1 MELKGKQVLITGAT
15 GFIGGCLAERLATE
29 EDVQVQ
35 ALARSPEKGKW
46 LADLGVEIVP
56 GDITNPASLQKAV
69 TGCQL
74 VFHAAAWVSEK
85 GGKAEVWAVNVAGAQ
100 NVVEAALAAGVER
113 FVHLSSCAVYGS
125 LQQYDIDENTPTRMS
140 GNLYHDSK
148 VAAEEVVF
156 RTYQERDL
164 PVVVARP
171 SQVYG
176 PRSYQFTVRP
186 VELIKAGKMI
196 LIDGGR
202 YLCKPVYID
211 NLVDGLILCAQVDS
225 AIGQAINLTD
235 GPPITWRDFFGAYG
249 RMLNID
255 SFPSVPFALAWMAGL
270 FNELKAAVKGKPTSL
285 NRRVVKSL
293 RSCNSFSNQKARTL
307 LGWEP
312 KINFTEG
319 MRRTESWLHAEGYI

>member
-1 MELKGKQVLITGAT
+1 MELNGKQALITGAT
-15 GFIGGCLAERLATE
+15 GFIGGRLAERLVTE
-29 EDVQVQ
+29 EGVQVQ
-35 ALARSPEKGKW
+35 ALARTPDKGRW

-56 GDITNPASLQKAV
+56 GDITNSASLQKAV
-69 TGCQL
+69 AGCQL
-74 VFHAAAWVSEK
+74 VFHAAAWVSE
-85 GGKAEVWAVNVAGAQ
+85 GGTKAEVWAVNVNGTQ

-125 LQQYDIDENTPTRMS
+125 LQQYNIDENTPTRMS

-148 VAAEEVVF
+148 VVAEEVVF
-156 RTYQERDL
+156 RAYQERGL

-176 PRSYQFTVRP
+176 PRSYQFAVRP
-186 VELIKAGKMI
+186 VELIKVGKMI

-202 YLCKPVYID
+202 HLCKPVYID
-211 NLVDGLILCAQVDS
+211 NLVDGLILCAKVES
-225 AIGQAINLTD
+225 AVGQAINLTD

-255 SFPSVPFALAWMAGL
+255 SFPSVPFVLAWIVGL
-270 FNELKAAVKGKPTSL
+270 FNELKAAVKGKPASL

-293 RSCNSFSNQKARTL
+293 RSRNSFSNQKARTL

-312 KINFTEG
+312 KIDFSEG
-319 MRRTESWLHAEGYI
+319 MRRTEAWLHAEGYI